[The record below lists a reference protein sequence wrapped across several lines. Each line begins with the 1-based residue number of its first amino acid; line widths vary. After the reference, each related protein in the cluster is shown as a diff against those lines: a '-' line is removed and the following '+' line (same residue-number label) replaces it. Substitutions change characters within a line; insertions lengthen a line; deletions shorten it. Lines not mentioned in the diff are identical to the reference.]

1 MSIKYLNHINL
12 QGNRIEGATIE
23 PLGAAPSNNLQIGRV
38 YYDTSGSTK
47 ALRIYDGSNFVSI
60 TGDITGVANTTTG
73 QLTITNPD
81 GPIPSFAIVTGAI
94 ANAGTGLATA
104 DQIHTFVTTQTDS
117 IAADTTGTAAKV
129 TVTDSNANTA
139 FPLVFHDESNA
150 LLDDTGVFEYNP
162 NSGALTLPSANFD
175 GVFFLG
181 TVSADPVIRST
192 SNDQDIYIQTQTSGS
207 IVNNLIISPT
217 SISGTAIKDEDN
229 MASNS
234 ASHLATQQSI
244 KAYVDAQVDT
254 HDTLAEL
261 TDTTITTPADGAML
275 LYDTGTSKWIDNV
288 MSGDATLTDAGA
300 LTLATVNSNVGS
312 YGSATAIP
320 AITVNAKGLITAVTT
335 NAISTT
341 LTVDADSGTGD
352 VALATDDLR
361 IVGTANEIE
370 TSVGKASTD
379 VTVTIGLP
387 NDVSINSQLTVGTA
401 SGTDAPVIKSISNST
416 AENILL
422 EGRETSSA
430 SAPDLVLYRNAGTPV
445 DSDTLGVLEFRG
457 RNAMGSANTADI
469 SYAGFYSRIYDASN
483 QDSIM
488 SLSLNKGNGS
498 GAYKSAAIFK
508 LLGSNNSGTGALLI
522 NPAND
527 LSVPTHNLDVNGTGH
542 FSGAVTIQGDLTVS
556 GNQTTK
562 NSEVVLIED
571 NIITLNSNET
581 GTPSEDS
588 GIEIERGTSTNAI
601 LYWDESTDR
610 WSQRLAGGTE
620 YKLHTEQN
628 DVALGTHTSGNYVG
642 NITEGTNISISNAAG
657 EGTSR
662 EISVTGL
669 DNYDYWNL
677 KVNNTSVDNIS
688 TTESVDFVGGGG
700 ITIAFENGEDVNIS
714 HSDTSSQASVDNSG
728 NAVIQDVT
736 LDTYGHV
743 TALVSKTIEVPTD
756 RMFAGTIGDG
766 SAVSYNIDNSGAS
779 SPHIN
784 HGLGTDSSQFMV
796 QLIEVSSG
804 DTVHADVSR
813 KTGGRVQVV
822 FATGNAPATN
832 GIKVLINKIG

>member
-23 PLGAAPSNNLQIGRV
+23 PLGSAPSNNLQIGRL

-60 TGDITGVANTTTG
+60 TGDITGVANSTTS

-81 GPIPSFAIVTGAI
+81 GPIPSFAILTGAI
-94 ANAGTGLATA
+94 SENG
-104 DQIHTFVTTQTDS
+104 D
-117 IAADTTGTAAKV
+117 K
-129 TVTDSNANTA
+129 
-139 FPLVFHDESNA
+139 
-150 LLDDTGVFEYNP
+150 
-162 NSGALTLPSANFD
+162 
-175 GVFFLG
+175 
-181 TVSADPVIRST
+181 
-192 SNDQDIYIQTQTSGS
+192 
-207 IVNNLIISPT
+207 
-217 SISGTAIKDEDN
+217 
-229 MASNS
+229 
-234 ASHLATQQSI
+234 LATQAQI
-244 KAYVDAQVDT
+244 KTYVDSLVD
-254 HDTLAEL
+254 DFDSLAEL
-261 TDTTITTPADGAML
+261 VDTNITSPADGAML

-288 MSGDATLTDAGA
+288 MSGDATLADTGA

-312 YGSATAIP
+312 FGSATAIP
-320 AITVNAKGLITAVTT
+320 AITVNAKGLITAVST
-335 NAISTT
+335 NSITTT
-341 LTVDADSGTGD
+341 LTIDDASATQD
-352 VALATDDLR
+352 VSLATDDLQFLGTTNEVTTAVTK
-361 IVGTANEIE
+361 VGT
-370 TSVGKASTD
+370 D
-379 VTVTIGLP
+379 VKVTIGLP
-387 NDVSINSQLTVGTA
+387 DDVSIASQLTVGTA
-401 SGTDAPVIKSISNST
+401 SGTDAPVIKSISNS
-416 AENILL
+416 ASENILL

-457 RNAMGSANTADI
+457 RNAMGTADTSDL

-488 SLSLNKGNGS
+488 GLSLNKGNGS

-527 LSVPTHNLDVNGTGH
+527 LSVPTHNLDVNGTAH
-542 FSGAVTIQGDLTVS
+542 FSGNVTFAGDVTIS
-556 GNQTTK
+556 GSQTTK

-571 NIITLNSNET
+571 NIITLNSNES

-588 GIEIERGTSTNAI
+588 GIEVERGTSTNAI

-610 WSQRLAGGTE
+610 WSQRLTGGTE
-620 YKLHTEQN
+620 YYLHTEQH
-628 DVALGTHTSGNYVG
+628 DVVLSTHTSGNYVQS
-642 NITEGTNISISNAAG
+642 ISAGTNISLTNAGAG
-657 EGTSR
+657 EGTTH

-743 TALVSKTIEVPTD
+743 TALVSKTIEVPAD

-766 SAVSYNIDNSGAS
+766 SAVSYNIDDSGAS

-804 DTVHADVSR
+804 ETVHADVSR

>member
-47 ALRIYDGSNFVSI
+47 ALRIYDGSAFVSI
-60 TGDITGVANTTTG
+60 TGDITGVANSTTG

-81 GPIPSFAIVTGAI
+81 GPIPSFAILTGAI
-94 ANAGTGLATA
+94 SENG
-104 DQIHTFVTTQTDS
+104 
-117 IAADTTGTAAKV
+117 AK
-129 TVTDSNANTA
+129 
-139 FPLVFHDESNA
+139 
-150 LLDDTGVFEYNP
+150 
-162 NSGALTLPSANFD
+162 
-175 GVFFLG
+175 
-181 TVSADPVIRST
+181 
-192 SNDQDIYIQTQTSGS
+192 
-207 IVNNLIISPT
+207 
-217 SISGTAIKDEDN
+217 
-229 MASNS
+229 
-234 ASHLATQQSI
+234 LATQAQI
-244 KAYVDAQVDT
+244 KTYVDTQLAT
-254 HDTLAEL
+254 KDTLAEL
-261 TDTTITTPADGAML
+261 TDINITSPADGSML

-312 YGSATAIP
+312 FGSATAIP

-361 IVGTANEIE
+361 IVGTTNEIE
-370 TSVGKASTD
+370 TSVGKSGTD
-379 VTVTIGLP
+379 VTVTVGLP
-387 NDVSINSQLTVGTA
+387 NDVSINSQLTVGTT
-401 SGTDAPVIKSISNST
+401 SGTDAPVIKSISNSV

-422 EGRETSSA
+422 ESRETSAA

-527 LSVPTHNLDVNGTGH
+527 LSVPTHNLDVNGTAH
-542 FSGAVTIQGDLTVS
+542 FSGNVTFAGDVTIS

-581 GTPSEDS
+581 GSASEDS
-588 GIEIERGTSTNAI
+588 GIEVERGSDDNVK
-601 LYWDESTDR
+601 LYWDESTNR
-610 WSQRLAGGTE
+610 WSHQLGTGTE
-620 YKLHTEQN
+620 YKLHTEAN

-677 KVNNTSVDNIS
+677 KVNGSSVDNIS
-688 TTESVDFVGGGG
+688 STESLDFVNGNA
-700 ITIAFENGEDVNIS
+700 ITVSFANGEDIQIDHN
-714 HSDTSSQASVDNSG
+714 DTSSQASVDNSG

-796 QLIEVSSG
+796 QLIEVSTG
-804 DTVHADVSR
+804 ETVHADVSR
-813 KTGGRVQVV
+813 KTGGRVQIV
-822 FATGNAPATN
+822 FATGNAPSSN

>member
-1 MSIKYLNHINL
+1 
-12 QGNRIEGATIE
+12 
-23 PLGAAPSNNLQIGRV
+23 
-38 YYDTSGSTK
+38 
-47 ALRIYDGSNFVSI
+47 
-60 TGDITGVANTTTG
+60 
-73 QLTITNPD
+73 
-81 GPIPSFAIVTGAI
+81 
-94 ANAGTGLATA
+94 
-104 DQIHTFVTTQTDS
+104 
-117 IAADTTGTAAKV
+117 
-129 TVTDSNANTA
+129 
-139 FPLVFHDESNA
+139 
-150 LLDDTGVFEYNP
+150 
-162 NSGALTLPSANFD
+162 
-175 GVFFLG
+175 
-181 TVSADPVIRST
+181 
-192 SNDQDIYIQTQTSGS
+192 
-207 IVNNLIISPT
+207 
-217 SISGTAIKDEDN
+217 
-229 MASNS
+229 
-234 ASHLATQQSI
+234 
-244 KAYVDAQVDT
+244 
-254 HDTLAEL
+254 
-261 TDTTITTPADGAML
+261 
-275 LYDTGTSKWIDNV
+275 
-288 MSGDATLTDAGA
+288 MSGDATLADTGA
-300 LTLATVNSNVGS
+300 FTLATVNSNVGQF
-312 YGSATAIP
+312 GSSTSIP
-320 AITVNAKGLITAVTT
+320 VVTVNAKGLVTAVSTQS
-335 NAISTT
+335 ISTT
-341 LTVDADSGTGD
+341 LTVDADSGTGN

-361 IVGTANEIE
+361 IIGTTNEIE
-370 TSVGKASTD
+370 TSVGKSGTD
-379 VTVTIGLP
+379 VTVTVGLP

-488 SLSLNKGNGS
+488 GLSLNKGNGS
-498 GAYKSAAIFK
+498 GAYKSAAVFK
-508 LLGSNNSGTGALLI
+508 LIGSNNSGTGALLI

-588 GIEIERGTSTNAI
+588 GIEVERGTSTNAI

-628 DVALGTHTSGNYVG
+628 DVVLGTHTSGNYVQS
-642 NITEGTNISISNAAG
+642 ISASTNIAITNAGAG
-657 EGTSR
+657 EGTTHA
-662 EISVTGL
+662 ISVTGL

-677 KVNNTSVDNIS
+677 KVNGSSVDNIS
-688 TTESVDFVGGGG
+688 STESLDFVNGNA
-700 ITIAFENGEDVNIS
+700 ITVSFANGEDIQIDHN
-714 HSDTSSQASVDNSG
+714 DTSSQASVDNSG

-796 QLIEVSSG
+796 QLIEVSTG
-804 DTVHADVSR
+804 ETVHADVSR

-832 GIKVLINKIG
+832 NIKVLINKIG

>member
-12 QGNRIEGATIE
+12 QGNRIEGAAVE
-23 PLGAAPSNNLQIGRV
+23 PLGSAPSNNLQIGRV

-47 ALRIYDGSNFVSI
+47 TLRIYDGSNFVSI
-60 TGDITGVANTTTG
+60 TGDITGVANTSTG

-81 GPIPSFAIVTGAI
+81 GPIPSFAILTGAI
-94 ANAGTGLATA
+94 SENG
-104 DQIHTFVTTQTDS
+104 
-117 IAADTTGTAAKV
+117 AK
-129 TVTDSNANTA
+129 
-139 FPLVFHDESNA
+139 
-150 LLDDTGVFEYNP
+150 
-162 NSGALTLPSANFD
+162 
-175 GVFFLG
+175 
-181 TVSADPVIRST
+181 
-192 SNDQDIYIQTQTSGS
+192 
-207 IVNNLIISPT
+207 
-217 SISGTAIKDEDN
+217 
-229 MASNS
+229 
-234 ASHLATQQSI
+234 LATQAQI
-244 KAYVDAQVDT
+244 KTYVDSVIDDF
-254 HDTLAEL
+254 DTLAEL
-261 TDTTITTPADGAML
+261 TDTNITSPADGSML

-288 MSGDATLTDAGA
+288 MSGDATLADTGA
-300 LTLATVNSNVGS
+300 FTLATVNSNVGQF
-312 YGSATAIP
+312 GSSTSIP
-320 AITVNAKGLITAVTT
+320 VVTVNAKGLVTAVSTQS
-335 NAISTT
+335 ISTT
-341 LTVDADSGTGD
+341 LTVDADSGTGN

-361 IVGTANEIE
+361 IIGTTNEIE
-370 TSVGKASTD
+370 TSVGKSGTD
-379 VTVTIGLP
+379 VTVTVGLP

-488 SLSLNKGNGS
+488 GLSLNKGNGS
-498 GAYKSAAIFK
+498 GAYKSAAVFK
-508 LLGSNNSGTGALLI
+508 LIGSNNSGTGALLI

-588 GIEIERGTSTNAI
+588 GIEVERGTSTNAI

-628 DVALGTHTSGNYVG
+628 DVVLGTHTSGNYVQS
-642 NITEGTNISISNAAG
+642 ISASTNIAITNAGAG
-657 EGTSR
+657 EGTTHA
-662 EISVTGL
+662 ISVTGL

-677 KVNNTSVDNIS
+677 KVNGSSVDNIS
-688 TTESVDFVGGGG
+688 STESLDFVNGNA
-700 ITIAFENGEDVNIS
+700 ITVSFANGEDIQIDHN
-714 HSDTSSQASVDNSG
+714 DTSSQASVDNSG

-796 QLIEVSSG
+796 QLIEVSTG
-804 DTVHADVSR
+804 ETVHADVSR

-832 GIKVLINKIG
+832 NIKVLINKIG

>member
-23 PLGAAPSNNLQIGRV
+23 PLGSAPSNNLQIGRV

-73 QLTITNPD
+73 QLTISNMD
-81 GPIPSFAIVTGAI
+81 GPVPSFAILTGAI
-94 ANAGTGLATA
+94 SENG
-104 DQIHTFVTTQTDS
+104 
-117 IAADTTGTAAKV
+117 AK
-129 TVTDSNANTA
+129 
-139 FPLVFHDESNA
+139 
-150 LLDDTGVFEYNP
+150 
-162 NSGALTLPSANFD
+162 
-175 GVFFLG
+175 
-181 TVSADPVIRST
+181 
-192 SNDQDIYIQTQTSGS
+192 
-207 IVNNLIISPT
+207 
-217 SISGTAIKDEDN
+217 
-229 MASNS
+229 
-234 ASHLATQQSI
+234 LATQAQI
-244 KAYVDAQVDT
+244 KTYVDSKIDDF
-254 HDTLAEL
+254 DTLAEL
-261 TDTTITTPADGAML
+261 TDTTITSPADGAML

-288 MSGDATLTDAGA
+288 MSGDATLADTGA
-300 LTLATVNSNVGS
+300 FTLASVNSNIGTF
-312 YGSATAIP
+312 GSATAIP
-320 AITVNAKGLITAVTT
+320 AITVNAKGLITAVAT
-335 NAISTT
+335 NSITTT
-341 LTVDADSGTGD
+341 LTIDDASSTQD
-352 VALATDDLR
+352 VSLASDDLQFLGTTNEVTTAVTK
-361 IVGTANEIE
+361 VGT
-370 TSVGKASTD
+370 D
-379 VTVTIGLP
+379 VKVTIGLP
-387 NDVSINSQLTVGTA
+387 DDVSIASQLTVGTA
-401 SGTDAPVIKSISNST
+401 SGTDAPVIKSISNS
-416 AENILL
+416 ASENILL

-445 DSDTLGVLEFRG
+445 DNDTLGVLEFRG
-457 RNAMGSANTADI
+457 RNVMGASANSSDLT
-469 SYAGFYSRIYDASN
+469 YTGFYSRIYDASN

-488 SLSLNKGNGS
+488 GLSLNKGNGA

-527 LSVPTHNLDVNGTGH
+527 FSVPTHNLDVNGTGH
-542 FSGAVTIQGDLTVS
+542 FSGAVTIQGNLTVS

-588 GIEIERGTSTNAI
+588 GIEVERGTSTNAI

-610 WSQRLAGGTE
+610 WSQRLAGATE

-628 DVALGTHTSGNYVG
+628 DVVLGTHTSGSYVQS
-642 NITEGTNISISNAAG
+642 ISASTNIAITNPGAG
-657 EGTSR
+657 EGTTHA
-662 EISVTGL
+662 ISVTGL